1 MHLNESS
8 ASLSGQDRASNAF
21 IMSGLQRFLHFHL
34 TLYDTIH
41 LGERWA
47 YLSWQPATE
56 DLVGTMK
63 MAVKIPHSQVFMKHS
78 VISIICWALCQ
89 HLRALPVSP
98 SFSLSFKE
106 LQVLTLILQGKPTH
120 SNMMI
125 NHNGHKVGG
134 EGVGVAECRSKQI
147 HAVAQWVAI
156 SAVTNLQMTEKLYW
170 LPFPRFFQTAQ
181 GIWTTIARFQSQT
194 CFSDFWGT
202 LDPSFPFLTLLGYFF
217 FLSTHFLSLFPPE
230 TFSFLQSM
238 HSLASFL
245 LYTEQGSDKSSW
257 ILTGPAHTN
266 NKRRAGHSSVR
277 LTHVPKGRW
286 STDSSGYGC
295 QASAVCSPGTLSSDS
310 PQTCC
315 LCGQWLAA
323 SYRIQMTGIKDYK

>member
-34 TLYDTIH
+34 TLYDTRH

-147 HAVAQWVAI
+147 HAVGQWVAI

-217 FLSTHFLSLFPPE
+217 FSFNSFPVTVPTRNLFLSPVHAFL
-230 TFSFLQSM
+230 SFIP
-238 HSLASFL
+238 SLHWARKWQVELDSH
-245 LYTEQGSDKSSW
+245 W
-257 ILTGPAHTN
+257 TGPYQQQ
-266 NKRRAGHSSVR
+266 K
-277 LTHVPKGRW
+277 KGRALICQTHPCPEGAMKYRQQW
-286 STDSSGYGC
+286 IRLSGICRLFTRDSEF
-295 QASAVCSPGTLSSDS
+295 
-310 PQTCC
+310 
-315 LCGQWLAA
+315 
-323 SYRIQMTGIKDYK
+323 R